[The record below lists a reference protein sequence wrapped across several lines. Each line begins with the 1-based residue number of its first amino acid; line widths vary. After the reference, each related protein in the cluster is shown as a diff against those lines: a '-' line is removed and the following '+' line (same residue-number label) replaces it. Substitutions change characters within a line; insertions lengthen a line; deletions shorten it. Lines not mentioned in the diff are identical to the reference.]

1 MVGETERS
9 LRKGLQ
15 SIVAAGP
22 SIDAES
28 AGAAAAVAAD
38 STDQDIRIPAGRSN
52 LKRQHTGS
60 QRTASKIKRGMG

>member
-28 AGAAAAVAAD
+28 AGAAAAAAD

>member
-1 MVGETERS
+1 MVGETERF
-9 LRKGLQ
+9 LRKGLK

-28 AGAAAAVAAD
+28 AGAAAADAD

-52 LKRQHTGS
+52 LRRQHTGS
-60 QRTASKIKRGMG
+60 RRTASKIKSGMG